1 MKIEVEGHPLWAF
14 NAEINLPIYDNHNKR
29 EVVFKLPIEDH
40 LPQDPFLIKL
50 SDDQIAGLWY
60 IAENTFFL
68 EYEGCPGWLLAKKL
82 EMPHG
87 HVSSRVTTP
96 LKKMGLINSIA
107 RPTTNPK
114 SSHPGKK
121 EKAWFI
127 ERASM
132 KNAFAVLYSIFQ
144 IRDFNNL
151 IGPEKQTKINSD
163 SANEIDKSKL
173 KEPKQGDPIRFTLR
187 TVGPLKFHSPL
198 EEEYRKKSAGHQEQK
213 EKIHANTK
221 LLILA
226 YLQKRI
232 EEYEYS
238 TQYFI
243 DMGVKPP
250 IGVSSKA
257 DFEKAEADLSKAF
270 ENK

>member
-1 MKIEVEGHPLWAF
+1 MKIEVEGHPLWVF
-14 NAEINLPIYDNHNKR
+14 NPEINLPIYDNFHKR
-29 EVVFKLPIEDH
+29 EILFRLPIEDRPP
-40 LPQDPFLIKL
+40 LDPFFAKL

-68 EYEGCPGWLLAKKL
+68 GLDGCPGWILAKKL
-82 EMPHG
+82 EIPLS

-114 SSHPGKK
+114 SSHPNKK
-121 EKAWFI
+121 EKAWLI

-132 KNAFAVLYSIFQ
+132 KKAFTVLYSIFE

-151 IGPEKQTKINSD
+151 TGPEEQTEIKNDSSNKID
-163 SANEIDKSKL
+163 DSKL
-173 KEPKQGDPIRFTLR
+173 KNGDPIRFTLR
-187 TVGPLKFHSPL
+187 AVGPLKFCSPL
-198 EEEYRKKSAGHQEQK
+198 EEEYRKKSAGHQRQN
-213 EKIHANTK
+213 EKINANLK

-226 YLQKRI
+226 YLQEKI

-238 TQYFI
+238 AQYFI

-257 DFEKAEADLSKAF
+257 DFEKAEENLRKAF
-270 ENK
+270 ENSK